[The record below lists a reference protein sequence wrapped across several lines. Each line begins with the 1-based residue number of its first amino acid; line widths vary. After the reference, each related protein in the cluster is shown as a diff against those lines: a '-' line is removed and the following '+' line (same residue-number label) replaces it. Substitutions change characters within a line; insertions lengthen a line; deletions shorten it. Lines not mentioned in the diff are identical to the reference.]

1 MIDLDDM
8 SDDDNM
14 FAQPVSSAK
23 EEEKNNSD
31 IIRRVRK
38 YDLSITY
45 DFYTQTPRLWLT
57 GYNEDGQ
64 PLSNIEIFED
74 IDADYAQK
82 TVTIDPHPHSGIKQ
96 ASIHPCNHA
105 KVMKTIIDTI
115 IVNGGQPQV
124 TQCLFVFLK
133 FISSVIPTIQY
144 DFTVDLELE

>member
-74 IDADYAQK
+74 IDADYA
-82 TVTIDPHPHSGIKQ
+82 
-96 ASIHPCNHA
+96 
-105 KVMKTIIDTI
+105 
-115 IVNGGQPQV
+115 
-124 TQCLFVFLK
+124 
-133 FISSVIPTIQY
+133 
-144 DFTVDLELE
+144 